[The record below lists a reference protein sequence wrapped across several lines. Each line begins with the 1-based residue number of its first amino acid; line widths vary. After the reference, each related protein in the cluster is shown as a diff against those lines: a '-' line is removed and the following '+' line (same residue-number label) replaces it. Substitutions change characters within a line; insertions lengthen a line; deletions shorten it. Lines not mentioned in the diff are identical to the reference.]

1 MGVLGDLSAIAV
13 CHGLAVVA
21 AASGVFNVISH
32 RQGQLI
38 RYQLL
43 FQQIQRDGF
52 RHLPYN
58 QPCFLE
64 GIRALQDLPGADAV
78 RFRTVCL
85 DILHPARLP
94 APCVVDEEFS
104 VDAEH
109 PIEQFFI
116 IVFVRLAD
124 GASCNIPHGVDADGF
139 QLLCITA
146 PNAPEICQRA
156 VRPKLLTV
164 AHFVKLRNA
173 DTIFVRLHM
182 LRHNVH
188 SDLAEIEIAA
198 DARRGRDARG
208 AQHIEDH
215 GLRQLAGGHMI
226 RLEVAGHIHHHLV
239 DGVDVD
245 VLRGDVFQVYV
256 VDLGADLDVFCHPR
270 RGNEIIYLSGWVSR
284 QFIGVE
290 ALFGKAAS
298 FAPPFR
304 VDFLDALHHFK

>member
-1 MGVLGDLSAIAV
+1 MGVLGDLPAIAV

-21 AASGVFNVISH
+21 AACGVFNVVSH
-32 RQGQLI
+32 CQGQLI
-38 RYQLL
+38 RYQFL
-43 FQQIQRDGF
+43 FQQIQRDGL

-58 QPCFLE
+58 QPCFLK
-64 GIRALQDLPGADAV
+64 GIRALENLSRADAV
-78 RFRTVCL
+78 RFRPVCL
-85 DILHPARLP
+85 DILHTARLP
-94 APCVVDEEFS
+94 APCVVDEELS

-124 GASCNIPHGVDADGF
+124 GASCNIAHGVDADGF

-146 PNAPEICQRA
+146 PNTPEICQRA

-173 DTIFVRLHM
+173 DAIFVRLHM

-245 VLRGDVFQVYV
+245 VLGRDVFEIDI
-256 VDLGADLDVFCHPR
+256 VDLRADLNVFRHLR
-270 RGNEIIYLSGWVSR
+270 RRDKIANR
-284 QFIGVE
+284 
-290 ALFGKAAS
+290 A
-298 FAPPFR
+298 
-304 VDFLDALHHFK
+304 